1 MKEDPVESPVERN
14 HAEFLRGFVTE
25 RLAAVSREIL
35 GAVEAVV
42 SGYEEEASGF
52 RLEIRRQ
59 RNQLEL
65 LRNQLDQ
72 PQNQLQNQLR
82 NQLDQPRNQLQNQLQ
97 NQLTVGTNDLPSSKS
112 DGSAEEE
119 EGDDCLKSQTQTA
132 SSSSDGRS
140 PGRFQVSEAQS
151 AIHLSIR
158 VLKDSSISILSKTVV
173 KKCPLVSL
181 KCPLGLQELDFL
193 SLLRSAVP
201 QLAADDKPF
210 HIWTLDK
217 RRRLQRLTLS
227 TVTPEEIV
235 RNVKSTRLRKPTV
248 YIRLKTK
255 KEIQEEIPSLQM
267 EKSSAML
274 VSEEMRKSSQQHRRE
289 TEDDPL
295 MTSVSGDDS
304 TAPPAAQM
312 DGDAADGNEG
322 ETNRSNSSWKLDVSD
337 EREKQNPKLMNEKE
351 EVNPSEDVWT
361 ETGFSCKVCK
371 TAQKSEVAVIK
382 HTWRHMEETGS
393 VCGVCGESGEASK
406 NRFHSEHRTDDSQ
419 ETAIP
424 GQLSLSLSDP
434 LKVHSGQQPVQPE
447 VSSFVSGLPLENK
460 HKLRHECPTCHELF
474 EVETQLKAH
483 HRTHRKRKTYLCGVC
498 GKFLS
503 SNRSLSRHKMTHSGE
518 RPHRCQICE
527 RGFKLAT
534 TLKQHEKI
542 HMNRERPYLC
552 DVCCKMFLTSKQLV
566 IHMRTHTNEK
576 PYRCERCGKGFTTR
590 GPLTIHMRV
599 HTGETPYRC
608 PHCGW
613 SFKRKTHL
621 DDHVA
626 IHTGAKPYV
635 CGICGKTCARR
646 TYLTVHMRTHNGEK
660 PYKCSLCE
668 KAFTQS
674 HCLKTHMK
682 SHKAAQAAS

>member
-1 MKEDPVESPVERN
+1 MKEDPVESPVEPN
-14 HAEFLRGFVTE
+14 KADFLRGFVTE

-35 GAVEAVV
+35 AAVETVV

-59 RNQLEL
+59 RKQLEL
-65 LRNQLDQ
+65 LRNQ
-72 PQNQLQNQLR
+72 QLS
-82 NQLDQPRNQLQNQLQ
+82 
-97 NQLTVGTNDLPSSKS
+97 VGTNDLPSSRS

-119 EGDDCLKSQTQTA
+119 EGDDCLKSRTQTA
-132 SSSSDGRS
+132 SSSSSSPQSDGRR
-140 PGRFQVSEAQS
+140 PGRPQISEAQS
-151 AIHLSIR
+151 AIHLSVR
-158 VLKDSSISILSKTVV
+158 VLKDSNISILSKNVV

-181 KCPLGLQELDFL
+181 KCPPGLQELDFL

-210 HIWTLDK
+210 HILTSDK
-217 RRRLQRLTLS
+217 RRRLQRLTLT

-235 RNVKSTRLRKPTV
+235 RNVKPTRLRKLTI
-248 YIRLKTK
+248 YIRLETK
-255 KEIQEEIPSLQM
+255 KETQEEIPSLQM

-274 VSEEMRKSSQQHRRE
+274 VCEETQQPKEMRTSSQHHHRE
-289 TEDDPL
+289 TGDDGL
-295 MTSVSGDDS
+295 MMSVSGDDS
-304 TAPPAAQM
+304 VAPPAAQM
-312 DGDAADGNEG
+312 DRDAAGGNEG
-322 ETNRSNSSWKLDVSD
+322 ETNRSDSSWKPDVSD
-337 EREKQNPKLMNEKE
+337 GQEKKDSELINETE
-351 EVNPSEDVWT
+351 EVNPSNDVWT
-361 ETGFSCKVCK
+361 ETGLFCKVCK
-371 TAQKSEVAVIK
+371 AAQKSEVALIK
-382 HTWRHMEETGS
+382 HAWRHMEEAGS
-393 VCGVCGESGEASK
+393 VCGVCGESFLSV
-406 NRFHSEHRTDDSQ
+406 
-419 ETAIP
+419 
-424 GQLSLSLSDP
+424 LSLNEH

-447 VSSFVSGLPLENK
+447 VSSFTSGLPLENN
-460 HKLRHECPTCHELF
+460 HKLRHECSTCHKLF
-474 EVETQLKAH
+474 EVEAQLKAH
-483 HRTHRKRKTYLCGVC
+483 HRTHRKCKTYLCGVC

-576 PYRCERCGKGFTTR
+576 PYRCDRCGKGFTTR

-646 TYLTVHMRTHNGEK
+646 TYLTVHMRTHNGER

>member
-1 MKEDPVESPVERN
+1 MRRRPRGSAWRSAGRGTSWSCSGTSWTSPR
-14 HAEFLRGFVTE
+14 TS
-25 RLAAVSREIL
+25 SRTS
-35 GAVEAVV
+35 
-42 SGYEEEASGF
+42 SGTSWTSPGTSSRTSSRISSRTSSLSGQT
-52 RLEIRRQ
+52 IYHPAKAM
-59 RNQLEL
+59 
-65 LRNQLDQ
+65 D
-72 PQNQLQNQLR
+72 QLR
-82 NQLDQPRNQLQNQLQ
+82 
-97 NQLTVGTNDLPSSKS
+97 K
-112 DGSAEEE
+112 

-274 VSEEMRKSSQQHRRE
+274 VSEEMRKSSQHRRE

-295 MTSVSGDDS
+295 MRSVSGDDS

-371 TAQKSEVAVIK
+371 TQKSEVAVIK
-382 HTWRHMEETGS
+382 HAWRHMEETGS

-406 NRFHSEHRTDDSQ
+406 DRFHSEHRTDDSP

-424 GQLSLSLSDP
+424 GQSSLSLSDP

-460 HKLRHECPTCHELF
+460 HKLVTNAPPATSCLRW
-474 EVETQLKAH
+474 
-483 HRTHRKRKTYLCGVC
+483 R
-498 GKFLS
+498 
-503 SNRSLSRHKMTHSGE
+503 RS
-518 RPHRCQICE
+518 
-527 RGFKLAT
+527 
-534 TLKQHEKI
+534 
-542 HMNRERPYLC
+542 
-552 DVCCKMFLTSKQLV
+552 
-566 IHMRTHTNEK
+566 
-576 PYRCERCGKGFTTR
+576 
-590 GPLTIHMRV
+590 
-599 HTGETPYRC
+599 
-608 PHCGW
+608 
-613 SFKRKTHL
+613 
-621 DDHVA
+621 
-626 IHTGAKPYV
+626 
-635 CGICGKTCARR
+635 
-646 TYLTVHMRTHNGEK
+646 
-660 PYKCSLCE
+660 
-668 KAFTQS
+668 
-674 HCLKTHMK
+674 
-682 SHKAAQAAS
+682 

>member
-1 MKEDPVESPVERN
+1 MKEDPVESPVEPN
-14 HAEFLRGFVTE
+14 KADFLRGFVTE

-35 GAVEAVV
+35 AAVETVV

-52 RLEIRRQ
+52 RVEIRRQ
-59 RNQLEL
+59 RKQLEL
-65 LRNQLDQ
+65 FR
-72 PQNQLQNQLR
+72 
-82 NQLDQPRNQLQNQLQ
+82 
-97 NQLTVGTNDLPSSKS
+97 NQLTVGTNDLPSSRS

-132 SSSSDGRS
+132 SSSSSSPQSDRRK
-140 PGRFQVSEAQS
+140 PGRPQISDAQS
-151 AIHLSIR
+151 AIHLSVRI
-158 VLKDSSISILSKTVV
+158 LKDSNISILSKNVV

-181 KCPLGLQELDFL
+181 KCPPGLQELDFL

-210 HIWTLDK
+210 HILTSDK
-217 RRRLQRLTLS
+217 RRRLQRLTLK

-235 RNVKSTRLRKPTV
+235 RKVKSTRLRKITI
-248 YIRLKTK
+248 YIRLETK
-255 KEIQEEIPSLQM
+255 KETQEEIPSLQM
-267 EKSSAML
+267 EKSSTLL
-274 VSEEMRKSSQQHRRE
+274 VCEETQQPKEMRDS
-289 TEDDPL
+289 EDDAL

-304 TAPPAAQM
+304 VAPPAAQM
-312 DGDAADGNEG
+312 DRDAADGTEG
-322 ETNRSNSSWKLDVSD
+322 ETNRSDSSWKPD
-337 EREKQNPKLMNEKE
+337 EREKKDSELINEKE
-351 EVNPSEDVWT
+351 EVNPSDDVWT

-371 TAQKSEVAVIK
+371 AAQKSEVALIK
-382 HTWRHMEETGS
+382 HAWSHMEEAGS

-406 NRFHSEHRTDDSQ
+406 DHFHSEHRTDDCPSCG
-419 ETAIP
+419 ESFLSV
-424 GQLSLSLSDP
+424 LSLNEH
-434 LKVHSGQQPVQPE
+434 LKVHSGRQPVQPE
-447 VSSFVSGLPLENK
+447 VSSFTSVFPLENN
-460 HKLRHECPTCHELF
+460 HKLRHECPTCHKLF
-474 EVETQLKAH
+474 EEETQLKAH
-483 HRTHRKRKTYLCGVC
+483 HRTHRKCKTYLCGVC

-576 PYRCERCGKGFTTR
+576 PYRCDRCGKGFTTR

-646 TYLTVHMRTHNGEK
+646 TYLTVHMRTHNGER

-682 SHKAAQAAS
+682 SHKAAQAAP